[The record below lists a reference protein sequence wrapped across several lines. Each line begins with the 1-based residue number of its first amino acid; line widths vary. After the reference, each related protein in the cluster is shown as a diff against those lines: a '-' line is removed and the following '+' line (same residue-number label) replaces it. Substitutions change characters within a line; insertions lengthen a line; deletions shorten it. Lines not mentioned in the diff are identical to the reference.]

1 MTTKLT
7 MVSIHMGGRTITRF
21 VQLPVCPETG
31 KVRADYFSLFTIK
44 RGWCVGFGR

>member
-7 MVSIHMGGRTITRF
+7 MVSVRMGGRTHTRF
-21 VQLPVCPETG
+21 IRLPVDADG
-31 KVRADYFSLFTIK
+31 KVRVDYLQTFDIP